1 MSDTL
6 YVMAAAYDDVDEA
19 LAAYQAIE
27 GVWRHFSGSHDFDAT
42 VIARDEAGKVEIV
55 RRHDEPTRHGSA
67 TGLNWGLAVGFV
79 AALFPPVG
87 ILGALAVGAGSG
99 AALGAVAGHASG
111 ALSRDD
117 LKALG
122 EVLDRGDA
130 GVVVVYPPEMADRVR
145 DSLSGA
151 TNKVHAQAGITGD
164 QLAADVRAAQA
175 KAAAPPGGA

>member
-19 LAAYQAIE
+19 LAAYKAIE
-27 GVWRHFSGSHDFDAT
+27 GVWRHLSGSHDFDAT